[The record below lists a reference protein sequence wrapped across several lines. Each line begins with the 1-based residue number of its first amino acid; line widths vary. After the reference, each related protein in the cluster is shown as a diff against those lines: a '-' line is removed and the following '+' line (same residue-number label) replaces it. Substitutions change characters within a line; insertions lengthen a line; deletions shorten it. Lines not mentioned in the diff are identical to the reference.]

1 MKAKFIKYILYTA
14 IGIIIFI
21 LVVTIGNTI
30 KINNSEAYSI
40 AKKKILE
47 ENIIVEKIGKV
58 ESFGNFP
65 SGSIKTVNGI
75 EYAQLEMKVIG
86 SQKELDIVVSME
98 KGSDEWILTDMFIN
112 D

>member
-1 MKAKFIKYILYTA
+1 MKTKFVKSILYSA
-14 IGIIIFI
+14 IGIIILI
-21 LVVTIGNTI
+21 VVVTIGNTI
-30 KINNSEAYSI
+30 KINNSEAYTI
-40 AKKKILE
+40 AKNKMLDE
-47 ENIIVEKIGKV
+47 SIIVEKIGKV

-86 SQKELDIVVSME
+86 SEKEADVVVYME
-98 KGSDEWILTDMFIN
+98 KNNDEWILKDVFIN

>member
-1 MKAKFIKYILYTA
+1 MKNKFAKYILYTA
-14 IGIIIFI
+14 VGIIIFI
-21 LVVTIGNTI
+21 VVVTIGNTI

-40 AKKKILE
+40 AKNEILVE
-47 ENIIVEKIGKV
+47 SIIVEKVGKV

-75 EYAQLEMKVIG
+75 DYAQLEIKVIG
-86 SQKELDIVVSME
+86 SKKEVDVVVSME
-98 KGSDEWILTDMFIN
+98 KNNAEWVLKDIFIN